1 MDLIILIFS
10 IINAAIKVIAIATVV
25 LMLLRLLI
33 TFADLNPFGWI
44 SLTLR
49 RLTDPLVNPM
59 KRVMINIGADPKYT
73 PIVVILIV
81 ILLGYFALSISGD
94 VLGIIAILIFAVQ
107 SGSLTVLIGG
117 VLYALLSL
125 YSLLILLRILFSW
138 VTVSYSN
145 RFMRFLVNV
154 TDPLLLPLRRMIS
167 PVGMFDI
174 SPIVAFFIIMLLQ
187 MAVKAIFL
195 SGPRG
200 GF

>member
-1 MDLIILIFS
+1 MNLIILIFS

-25 LMLLRLLI
+25 LLLLRLLV

-81 ILLGYFALSISGD
+81 ILVGYFALSISTD
-94 VLGIIAILIFAVQ
+94 VLGIILTLILAVQ
-107 SGSLTVLIGG
+107 SGSLTGLIGG
-117 VLYALLSL
+117 ILYALLSL

-154 TDPLLLPLRRMIS
+154 TDPLLVPLRRMIP

-187 MAVKAIFL
+187 AAVKAVFL

>member
-1 MDLIILIFS
+1 
-10 IINAAIKVIAIATVV
+10 
-25 LMLLRLLI
+25 
-33 TFADLNPFGWI
+33 
-44 SLTLR
+44 
-49 RLTDPLVNPM
+49 M

-81 ILLGYFALSISGD
+81 ILVGYFALSISTD
-94 VLGIIAILIFAVQ
+94 VLGIIATLIFAVQ

-117 VLYALLSL
+117 ILYALLSL

-154 TDPLLLPLRRMIS
+154 TDPLLVPLRRMIP

-187 MAVKAIFL
+187 AAVKAVFL

>member
-1 MDLIILIFS
+1 
-10 IINAAIKVIAIATVV
+10 
-25 LMLLRLLI
+25 MLLRLVV
-33 TFADLNPFGWI
+33 TYADLNPFGWI

-49 RLTDPLVNPM
+49 RLTDPLVNPI
-59 KRVMINIGADPKYT
+59 KRVLLNVGADPKYT
-73 PIVVILIV
+73 PLIVILIA
-81 ILLGYFALSISGD
+81 ILLGYFVLSITGD
-94 VLGIIAILIFAVQ
+94 VLGILLTLILAIQ
-107 SGSLTVLIGG
+107 SGSLTGLIGG
-117 VLYALLSL
+117 ILYALLSL

>member
-154 TDPLLLPLRRMIS
+154 TDPLLVPLRRMIP

-187 MAVKAIFL
+187 VAVKAVFL

>member
-25 LMLLRLLI
+25 LMLLRLLVA
-33 TFADLNPFGWI
+33 FADLNPFGWI

-81 ILLGYFALSISGD
+81 ILVGYFALSISTD
-94 VLGIIAILIFAVQ
+94 VLGIIATLIFAVQ

-117 VLYALLSL
+117 ILYALLSL

-154 TDPLLLPLRRMIS
+154 TDPLLVPLRRMIP

-187 MAVKAIFL
+187 AAVKAVFL

>member
-25 LMLLRLLI
+25 LMLLRLLV

-59 KRVMINIGADPKYT
+59 KRAMINIGADPKYT

-81 ILLGYFALSISGD
+81 ILVGYFALSISAD
-94 VLGIIAILIFAVQ
+94 VLGIILTLILAVQ
-107 SGSLTVLIGG
+107 SGSLRGLIGG
-117 VLYALLSL
+117 ILYALLSL

-154 TDPLLLPLRRMIS
+154 TDPLLVPLRRVIP

-187 MAVKAIFL
+187 AAVKAVFL